1 MSDWSTVAVRFGRA
15 VREMRGESGRSE
27 AVCEFLAAREAL
39 RAALDPSVGRGARRP
54 AARRDGGRRE
64 GGRR

>member
-1 MSDWSTVAVRFGRA
+1 MSDWSSVAVRFGRA

-39 RAALDPSVGRGARRP
+39 RAALDPNVGRGARRP
-54 AARRDGGRRE
+54 EVPRDGVRRDGGRR
-64 GGRR
+64 